1 MRCGPS
7 NYKGAEL
14 GKSNSM
20 RQGEG
25 DKPLV
30 EALSG
35 GVLSWSASP
44 FMAERRGWA
53 TWVVVSEVDSGMV
66 ASERDAAL
74 DCRQTVLYLFR
85 WASTRRERGGMRDDR
100 RWAG

>member
-7 NYKGAEL
+7 NYKGAEP

-66 ASERDAAL
+66 ASERDAAS
-74 DCRQTVLYLFR
+74 DCRQPVLYLFR

-100 RWAG
+100 R